1 MHSINENDG
10 GYIYGCT
17 LRTMAK
23 CTPDDPFPRH
33 RLHFHTSCPAYS
45 QVKTLSTAQ
54 VTPDEIQLHL
64 AEDVKT
70 GQLMLSLP
78 PIPFHLR
85 RPARKY
91 PPPKRNPYVDIPP
104 PSTKTGLVRIDIR
117 GYLSNYMGGDGYA
130 GDRAFGWHNLKKEK
144 VWVEAWER
152 ARRDLGKKRLKWIPP
167 RGLEFLRL
175 DREEV
180 VQVDDVEVDVSV
192 VQ

>member
-1 MHSINENDG
+1 MRWIWPPFEQ
-10 GYIYGCT
+10 YIC
-17 LRTMAK
+17 
-23 CTPDDPFPRH
+23 
-33 RLHFHTSCPAYS
+33 RLLPYIIAYT
-45 QVKTLSTAQ
+45 QVKTLSAAQ
-54 VTPDEIQLHL
+54 VSPEEIQLHL

-130 GDRAFGWHNLKKEK
+130 GDRAFGWHNLKKES

-152 ARRDLGKKRLKWIPP
+152 ARRDLGRKRLKWTPP
-167 RGLEFLRL
+167 RGLEFLKL

-180 VQVDDVEVDVSV
+180 VQVAEQEQEQEREQQRVREVHVDMTRA
-192 VQ
+192 